1 MELDGLLFFASCLSP
16 EEIMFSLVDIPAK
29 LHDSTSLHLKNLS
42 EKLAQLTLE
51 LPNHAQLIDSL
62 PRVFCCSE
70 FVALTC
76 IRHPQFLLDLVQTGD
91 LFNANVRTH
100 YPAQLAQLNINNDAE
115 LMTALRLFRNKEMIR
130 IAWRDLA
137 DWSTLDETLAD
148 LTALAECCIQF
159 TLDYLYEQ
167 ACARRGTP
175 VLADGTAQ
183 NMVIL
188 GMGKLGAWELNYS
201 SDIDL
206 IFAYQQDGV
215 LNDRKATSYGE
226 FFSRLCRQLV
236 KILDEVTADGF
247 VFRTDIRLRPFGDS
261 GPVIM
266 TFDGLENYYQT
277 QAREWERYAMVKVR
291 PVAGDAQGSEQFI
304 AMIRPFV
311 YRRYLDYGAF
321 EELRH
326 LKQQI
331 TQELQRKDRMDNV
344 KLGPGGIREI
354 EFIGQAF
361 QLIHGGKDIALQD
374 RRIQVILSLL
384 GEKNLLA
391 VEEAQQLLASYQF
404 LRRVEN
410 HIQEFQNKQAHDLP
424 KTEHEQQILAFSMGY
439 KNWSLFK
446 EKLDQMR
453 GQVDAIFT
461 HVFSMS
467 AEVDKPSI
475 SACIWMGTSDE
486 ETCLN
491 QLSALGYLNPEQII
505 EVLQSFRKT
514 SAIKRLTTKGAN
526 NLDKLIPKIIDLLA
540 KEPQALTTL
549 TRLCTL
555 FENLAGRNVYLSLL
569 AENEQALQQLITL
582 TSASSWISEY
592 LSKYP
597 ALFDELL
604 DTRSLYDPLEKMA
617 LQKQLDQQLENIDTS
632 DIEQLMIGLR
642 RFKHINVL
650 RVAAAD
656 IMGIA
661 PLMIVSDYLSYIAE
675 VILEQAVK
683 TAWNIITEKHGYL
696 PNTDVIHSGFG
707 IVGFGKLGG
716 IELSYS
722 SDLDLMFISD
732 YPDAQAVSNGRKP
745 IGCAQF
751 YASLGQRI
759 RSLLNTTMLSGRAYD
774 IDMRLRPRGDSGLL
788 VTPINS
794 YENYLS
800 KEAWTWEHQALVR
813 ARFITGDTQ
822 AKEKYIA
829 IRHKILTIQRDKDKL
844 KREVREMR
852 EKMRENLDKSS
863 TAVFYLKQGKGGI
876 ADIEFIVQYYVLA
889 WSATYPDL
897 TQQTDN
903 MRLLDTL
910 EALDLLSHRDVSTLK
925 KAYCLFRDRAHK
937 EALQGNKVVIAQDE
951 LQEIRDQVVS
961 IWQAVMY

>member
-1 MELDGLLFFASCLSP
+1 
-16 EEIMFSLVDIPAK
+16 MFSLANIPAK
-29 LHDSTSLHLKNLS
+29 LHDNTNLHLKNFS

-51 LPNHAQLIDSL
+51 LPNNVQLIDSL

-70 FVALTC
+70 FIALNC
-76 IRHPQFLLDLVQTGD
+76 VRHPPFLLDLVQTGD
-91 LFNANVRTH
+91 LFNANVREN
-100 YPAQLAQLNINNDAE
+100 YPSQLAQLNINNDVE
-115 LMTALRLFRNKEMIR
+115 LMKALRLFRNQEMIR

-137 DWSTLDETLAD
+137 NWSMLDETLAD

-183 NMVIL
+183 NIVIL

-226 FFSRLCRQLV
+226 FFSRLCRKLV

-291 PVAGDAQGSEQFI
+291 PVAGDTQGAKQFMT
-304 AMIRPFV
+304 MIRPFV

-361 QLIHGGKDIALQD
+361 QLIHGGKDIALQE
-374 RRIQVILSLL
+374 RRIQVILTLL
-384 GEKNLLA
+384 GEKNLLVA
-391 VEEAQQLLASYQF
+391 EEAQQLLDAYRF

-410 HIQEFQNKQAHDLP
+410 HIQEFQNKQNHDLP
-424 KTEHEQQILAFSMGY
+424 KTEYEQQILAFSMGY

-446 EKLDQMR
+446 EKLDQVR
-453 GQVDAIFT
+453 KQVDVVFCD
-461 HVFSMS
+461 VFSMS
-467 AEVDKPSI
+467 TDIEKPSI
-475 SACIWMGTSDE
+475 SVSIWQSNAPK

-491 QLSALGYLNPEQII
+491 QLAALGYHQPEQIANI
-505 EVLQSFRKT
+505 LQQFRNA

-526 NLDKLIPKIIDLLA
+526 NLDKLIPKIIDILA
-540 KEPQALTTL
+540 KEEQALISL
-549 TRLCTL
+549 QRLCTL
-555 FENLAGRNVYLSLL
+555 FETLAGRNVYLSLL
-569 AENEQALQQLITL
+569 AENDQALKQLITL

-604 DTRSLYDPLEKMA
+604 DTRSLYEPLEKTA
-617 LQKQLDQQLENIDTS
+617 LQTQLHQQLKPIDTA

-656 IMGIA
+656 IMGVA
-661 PLMIVSDYLSYIAE
+661 PLMVVSDYLSYIAE

-683 TAWNIITEKHGYL
+683 IAWNIITEKHGYL
-696 PNTDVIHSGFG
+696 PNTDSINSGFG

-716 IELSYS
+716 VELSYS

-732 YPDAQAVSNGRKP
+732 YLDDQVLSNGRKP
-745 IGCAQF
+745 ISSAQF
-751 YASLGQRI
+751 YATLGQRV
-759 RSLLNTTMLSGRAYD
+759 RSLLNTTMLSGMAYE
-774 IDMRLRPRGDSGLL
+774 IDMRLRPSGDSGLL

-794 YENYLS
+794 YENYLR

-813 ARFITGDTQ
+813 ARFITGDTK
-822 AKEKYIA
+822 AREKYIA
-829 IRHKILTIQRDKDKL
+829 IRHKILTTQRDKNKL
-844 KREVREMR
+844 KIEVREMR
-852 EKMRENLDKSS
+852 EKMRENLDKSNK
-863 TAVFYLKQGKGGI
+863 TVFYLKQGKGGI
-876 ADIEFIVQYYVLA
+876 ADIEFIVQYGVLA
-889 WSATYPDL
+889 YSVEYPDL
-897 TQQTDN
+897 TKKTDN

-910 EALDLLSHRDVSTLK
+910 EAHDLLSNIYVSTLK

-937 EALQGNKVVIAQDE
+937 ATLQGNKAVIAQDE
-951 LQEIRDQVVS
+951 LQEIREQVTE
-961 IWQAVMY
+961 IWQAVLY